1 MLRILTVFLL
11 LCVPVLQSC
20 QQETASKPLVVSTIK
35 PVQALVYAVAGGDQG
50 TIALHQLLPD
60 GASPHHYALK
70 PSDRRLLE
78 QASAVFYVGVGLANF
93 LSKSLSNLAPDTQ
106 RVA

>member
-50 TIALHQLLPD
+50 AIALHQLLPD
-60 GASPHHYALK
+60 GASPH
-70 PSDRRLLE
+70 RLPL
-78 QASAVFYVGVGLANF
+78 
-93 LSKSLSNLAPDTQ
+93 PW
-106 RVA
+106 R